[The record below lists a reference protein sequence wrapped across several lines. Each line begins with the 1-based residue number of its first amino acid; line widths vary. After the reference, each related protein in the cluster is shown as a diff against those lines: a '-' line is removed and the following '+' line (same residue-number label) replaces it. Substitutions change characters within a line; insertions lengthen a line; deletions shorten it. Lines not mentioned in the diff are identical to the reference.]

1 MKTKTLAYYY
11 YYFKIILV
19 LFKLLSWIH
28 FFFSKRFILVTVA
41 ILSLGLNPGWDANPE
56 HIHAVMPVHLLACL
70 LRGVRKPENREET
83 LELKLISRSLSRMFK
98 RSYLQAALEGQLH
111 QEDLLCQ
118 GYPKTATVTVNTSS
132 NIQTHLGSKASIY
145 VLVFQLKRWYYLAAW
160 QSWDTLTSIYCWQ
173 TLWERNQKCSTLVL
187 RFVCTIIETLIWMN
201 VDLQLLL

>member
-70 LRGVRKPENREET
+70 CEVWGNQRTGRKPW
-83 LELKLISRSLSRMFK
+83 
-98 RSYLQAALEGQLH
+98 
-111 QEDLLCQ
+111 
-118 GYPKTATVTVNTSS
+118 SS
-132 NIQTHLGSKASIY
+132 NWFLNRHRACSKGHTYRQPLKASFTRRTYFARDTLKQQQWQWTPPVTYKPTY

-187 RFVCTIIETLIWMN
+187 RFVCTIIETLTLIWMN